1 MESITLGQWQ
11 GFAVVSLALLG
22 LIAALG
28 KAAEVIRTW
37 RTPARRQ
44 EQRITECESRLSRDY
59 ARLTSLEEGNRV
71 QCRAL
76 LALLNHEITG
86 NSVDKLKDA
95 QTGINDYLV
104 NK

>member
-1 MESITLGQWQ
+1 MESITPGQWQ
-11 GFAVVSLALLG
+11 SFAAVLLALLG
-22 LIAALG
+22 LIAAAG
-28 KAAEVIRTW
+28 KAAEVVRSW
-37 RTPARRQ
+37 RSPARRQ
-44 EQRITECESRLSRDY
+44 EQRIAACESRLSRDY
-59 ARLTSLEEGNRV
+59 ARLTVLEEGNRV

-95 QTGINDYLV
+95 QTGINNYLV